1 MDAGELTVC
10 CTVGGQRREAKV
22 PLTGSICQL
31 RETVVACF
39 PPLKTVVCA

>member
-10 CTVGGQRREAKV
+10 CTVGGQRREATV

-39 PPLKTVVCA
+39 PPLKAVVCA